1 MIVKLFEEHNKRA
14 EELVGNEFAAGTID
28 KYKTI
33 KKHIENFLKE
43 GYNVKDVPLKK
54 NNHQFLIDFEYY
66 LM

>member
-28 KYKTI
+28 NYKTT

-43 GYNVKDVPLKK
+43 DYNVKDVPLKK